1 MIQYTVV
8 WLKAVHND
16 VGEIWLGSSDRN
28 AITAASAEIDY
39 QLASDAERKGEE
51 LSEGLRVL
59 DSGPLR
65 AVFSVDAKNR
75 IVEVSRIRL
84 L

>member
-1 MIQYTVV
+1 MIRYTVV
-8 WLKAVHND
+8 WLKTVQND
-16 VGEIWLGSSDRN
+16 VGEIWLASSDRN
-28 AITAASAEIDY
+28 AITTASARIDHE
-39 QLASDAERKGEE
+39 LATDADSKGDE

>member
-1 MIQYTVV
+1 MIRYTVV
-8 WLKAVHND
+8 WLKTVFND
-16 VGEIWLGSSDRN
+16 VGEIWLASPDRI
-28 AITAASAEIDY
+28 AITAACAKIDHE
-39 QLASDAERKGEE
+39 LATDADAKGDE

-65 AVFSVDAKNR
+65 AVFSVDPRNR